1 LGEELNMH
9 HRPGGNRGH
18 QFRDPL
24 VAAEIEHGRRVRS
37 SGGASMLAIIGIYRL
52 LLITSIGIYRLMK
65 FVWSKVRSRP
75 RVGNDVID
83 SSSEGIQYKVYDP
96 DRDD

>member
-1 LGEELNMH
+1 MN

-24 VAAEIEHGRRVRS
+24 VASTIEHNRRVHR
-37 SGGASMLAIIGIYRL
+37 SGGVTMLALIGLFKL
-52 LLITSIGIYRLMK
+52 LMFVLIGVFKLLK
-65 FVWSKVRSRP
+65 FVWSKRKRQSQTS
-75 RVGNDVID
+75 GDVID

-96 DRDD
+96 DNDD